1 MKFSYTLEQTAK
13 KFSPLIVFS
22 PFSVYLGVYSFRLDL
37 YLFSFCLGVPAS
49 DSCETEVFYLP
60 STSSQVLNS
69 LLPNTVI
76 LKGLSA
82 TWISEGPYERN
93 IKDHQR
99 WQLDTNYGMRDLW
112 DLRIRYSPWL
122 LGYSFQVISRTV
134 LTMESIPLTRIC
146 HQGLWPVSLI
156 LKKLYWC
163 RHSHCLN
170 NSL

>member
-1 MKFSYTLEQTAK
+1 MKFSDTWEQIAK
-13 KFSPLIVFS
+13 KFGPLIVFS
-22 PFSVYLGVYSFRLDL
+22 PFPVYLGVYSFRLDL
-37 YLFSFCLGVPAS
+37 YLFSFCLWVLAS
-49 DSCETEVFYLP
+49 NSCEIEVFYLP

-69 LLPNTVI
+69 LYPNTLI

-82 TWISEGPYERN
+82 TLISEGPYERN

-99 WQLDTNYGMRDLW
+99 WQLDTNYGMRYLW
-112 DLRIRYSPWL
+112 DLRIYYSL
-122 LGYSFQVISRTV
+122 LHLGYSFQVISRTV
-134 LTMESIPLTRIC
+134 LTMESIPLTCIC

-163 RHSHCLN
+163 RHSHRLN